1 MGAELGQAAHD
12 NIGHHL
18 GMGTGGFASAPSSI
32 GHHLGMG
39 TGGFASAPSSIAS
52 VLSAEYPADATV
64 AAAMPMA
71 MDAYA
76 LATEES
82 YDHLF
87 CAELLNTAEPM
98 SSLYAVFS

>member
-12 NIGHHL
+12 N
-18 GMGTGGFASAPSSI
+18 I